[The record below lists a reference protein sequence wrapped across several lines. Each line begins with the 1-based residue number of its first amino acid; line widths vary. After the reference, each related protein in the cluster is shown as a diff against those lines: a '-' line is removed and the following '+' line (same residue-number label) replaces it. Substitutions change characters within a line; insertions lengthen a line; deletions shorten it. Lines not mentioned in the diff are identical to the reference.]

1 MDVNAADPYEQKLYS
16 MFKSFDNDSK
26 DSLDKESLV
35 RLCIM
40 LELKDRGSNLVA
52 NLIDNKVKNRVTF
65 REFKEGLLNLITDAD
80 NEHGGE

>member
-1 MDVNAADPYEQKLYS
+1 MDVNASDPYEQKLYS
-16 MFKSFDNDSK
+16 MFKSFDSDSK

-40 LELKDRGSNLVA
+40 LELKDRGSKLVA